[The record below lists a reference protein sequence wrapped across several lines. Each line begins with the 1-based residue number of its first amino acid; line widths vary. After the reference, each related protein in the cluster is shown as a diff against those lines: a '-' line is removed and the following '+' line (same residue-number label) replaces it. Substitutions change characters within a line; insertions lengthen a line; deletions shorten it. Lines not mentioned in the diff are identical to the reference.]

1 MPARPPAQAA
11 ARLDRR
17 AAPRRHLP
25 VDHPDRTQLRHR
37 THQVPHLASLSPGWS
52 PGWRIRG
59 RRGVPGH
66 DPLVALGL
74 AVVAWRAGLG
84 LLVAGSMAD
93 DAGEVVGAVAGAVV
107 HVVPTSAQ
115 RRLCRPA
122 DYADPAVKGLPTGV
136 SGREVS
142 A

>member
-25 VDHPDRTQLRHR
+25 VDHPGRAQLRHR

-84 LLVAGSMAD
+84 LLLAGALAD

-107 HVVPTSAQ
+107 GDDAVDVGDAVGGEPDLGSGEE
-115 RRLCRPA
+115 CGCGRPLL
-122 DYADPAVKGLPTGV
+122 V
-136 SGREVS
+136 
-142 A
+142 